1 MNCRLVKLSQFS
13 GTKASVYSVVINDE
27 QKTLFDDFIF
37 ENKSSFLSEIK
48 DIAVRLQTMG
58 QSTGAR
64 ESFFKHKEGIPGD
77 GVCALYDI
85 PKSNLR
91 LYCIRY
97 GSQLIILGSGGAKAK
112 NLKAFQEDQKL
123 TETNYFLRW
132 LSEKITERIKDRE
145 ITFIND
151 GLDFDGDLEFQD
163 DEED

>member
-1 MNCRLVKLSQFS
+1 MQCRLVKLLQFS
-13 GTKASVYSVVINDE
+13 GNNASVYSVVMNDE
-27 QKTLFDDFIF
+27 QKTLFDDFIS
-37 ENKSSFLSEIK
+37 ENKSLFISEIK
-48 DIAVRLQTMG
+48 DIAVRLRTIG

-64 ESFFKHKEGIPGD
+64 ENFFKHKEGSPGD

-97 GSQLIILGSGGAKAK
+97 GSQIIILGSGGPKAK
-112 NLKAFQEDQKL
+112 NLRALQEDQKL
-123 TETNYFLRW
+123 TETNYFLKW
-132 LSEKITERIKDRE
+132 LSNQITQRIIGKE

-163 DEED
+163 DEEY